1 MILSQ
6 NFKGKF
12 MQGLERTNTS
22 INMKYPLL
30 LLPFDS
36 APAFIAD
43 NFTVP
48 HSRSGEQLNLSSPS
62 FDNPFYSENREITS
76 SGEDFLVDDYLQQAV
91 AFSGEEVLCDFI
103 NELTKEF
110 ISMEPEMLKVIN
122 EKFWDLF

>member
-1 MILSQ
+1 
-6 NFKGKF
+6 